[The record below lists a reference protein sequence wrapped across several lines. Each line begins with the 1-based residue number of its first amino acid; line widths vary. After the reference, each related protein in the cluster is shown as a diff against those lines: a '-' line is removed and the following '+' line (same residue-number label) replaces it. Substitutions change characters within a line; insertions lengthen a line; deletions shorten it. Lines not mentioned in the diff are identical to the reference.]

1 MGTEEF
7 PKSARLR
14 KRREFLAVQ
23 GRGTKASGEHLT
35 ALARKAPAQRLGLT
49 VSTKVG
55 NAVERAQVKRW
66 LREAFRKHRALL
78 PVAEVVLIARPSA
91 KQAGLA
97 GLTRDLDRI
106 GRALKSKLAS
116 GVGVKKSPPSARPS
130 GQRER

>member
-1 MGTEEF
+1 MASEEF

-35 ALARKAPAQRLGLT
+35 ALARPAASQRLGLT

-66 LREAFRKHRALL
+66 LREVFRKNRALL

-91 KQAGLA
+91 KDAGLA
-97 GLTRDLDRI
+97 NLARDVDRI
-106 GRALKSKLAS
+106 GRALKAKLGS
-116 GVGVKKSPPSARPS
+116 GVVVKKFQPAARPK
-130 GQRER
+130 R